1 METYEEYGLTF
12 RDRIRIFKSNYYS
25 FRKNICEKLFIL
37 EFILFPFNSF
47 KLLLR
52 NLKIIKG
59 GIWRPLI
66 VRKMM
71 KEIKE
76 GKYNKWGQIEGSIF
90 YEEKLKK

>member
-1 METYEEYGLTF
+1 MEIYEEYGLTF

-25 FRKNICEKLFIL
+25 FRKSICEKLFIL

-66 VRKMM
+66 VRKMIIG
-71 KEIKE
+71 IKN